1 MYNKTIMEIFAN
13 PKNVGIIQG
22 ASGTGHFVNE
32 TTNNIYKIYLKIE
45 EDIIVDATFK
55 TFSNAYG
62 IAVCSVL
69 TQMLKGKSLLEAKLI
84 NEQDILDKI
93 GKTDQEIEIIKD
105 ILQTLNLAFVD
116 YDKKLQK
123 LLKLQKING

>member
-45 EDIIVDATFK
+45 DDTIVDATFK
-55 TFSNAYG
+55 TFSNAYA

-69 TQMLKGKSLLEAKLI
+69 TQMLKGKSLLEAKAI
-84 NEQDILDKI
+84 NQQDILEKI
-93 GKTDQEIEIIKD
+93 GYDDKD
-105 ILQTLNLAFVD
+105 DTINDVLQTLNLAFVD

-123 LLKLQKING
+123 LLKSSKN

>member
-45 EDIIVDATFK
+45 DDTVVDATFK

-84 NEQDILDKI
+84 NQQDILEKI
-93 GKTDQEIEIIKD
+93 GEVDKD
-105 ILQTLNLAFVD
+105 DVTINDVLQTLNLSFVD

-123 LLKLQKING
+123 LLKSSKN

>member
-22 ASGTGHFVNE
+22 ASGTGLFVNE

-45 EDIIVDATFK
+45 DDVIVDATFK

-69 TQMLKGKSLLEAKLI
+69 TQMLKGKTLIEAKAI
-84 NEQDILDKI
+84 NEQDILEKI
-93 GKTDQEIEIIKD
+93 GYIDKD
-105 ILQTLNLAFVD
+105 DEMINDVLQTLNLAFVD
-116 YDKKLQK
+116 YEKKLQK
-123 LLKLQKING
+123 LLKSSKN